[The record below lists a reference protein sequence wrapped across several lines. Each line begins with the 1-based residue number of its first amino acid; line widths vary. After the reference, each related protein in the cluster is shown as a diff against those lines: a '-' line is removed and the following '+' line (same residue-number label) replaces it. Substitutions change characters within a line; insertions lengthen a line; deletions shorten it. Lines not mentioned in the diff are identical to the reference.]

1 MRIQIKYIVILAC
14 GFGMVAC
21 NNTETK
27 KPAVVYT
34 DTAVKK
40 ISLTDLENNS
50 IRMEQYQGKI
60 IFLNFW
66 ATWCKP
72 CKEEMP
78 SIASAQDRLKNEN
91 IIFILASPE
100 NVDEIEAFKKNNPY
114 NFQYAR
120 VENSEELNIQALP
133 TTFIYNTNGV
143 LVFSE
148 MGFRKW
154 DEESNLNIIQ
164 KAAGNNE

>member
-1 MRIQIKYIVILAC
+1 MD
-14 GFGMVAC
+14 
-21 NNTETK
+21 TE
-27 KPAVVYT
+27 
-34 DTAVKK
+34 VKK
-40 ISLTDLENNS
+40 INLTDLDNAPM
-50 IRMEQYQGKI
+50 RLEQYQGKI

-78 SIASAQDRLKNEN
+78 SIARAQDRLKNEN

-114 NFQYAR
+114 KFQYAR
-120 VENSEELNIQALP
+120 VENSEALNIQALP